1 MEIIHCTAYTP
12 IKQEEIEPQLHDRTI
27 LYLCDPEKNQD
38 CKKTFCQRECFATSC
53 EKFAK
58 IDGNNDPIMILV

>member
-38 CKKTFCQRECFATSC
+38 CKKNILPKGVFRYILREIR
-53 EKFAK
+53 K
-58 IDGNNDPIMILV
+58 D